1 MPSPQG
7 KTRRED
13 RWPSLG
19 SLSKPLIVPGPAYHW
34 LSRSW
39 IVCLHLMFSTTSPA
53 SPPLLPTCPSIPPAI
68 YSSIPLAFYPF
79 LHLTP
84 APTLP
89 IPPSLSPPLHSMPPS
104 LLHPTFTSIS
114 PASQSFHL
122 PIFILFPCI
131 IVCLPLDLKHC
142 MSVLLFQ
149 VGKLERQV
157 WVNGYKSE
165 TRLPQ

>member
-19 SLSKPLIVPGPAYHW
+19 SLSKPLTVLGPAYHW

-39 IVCLHLMFSTTSPA
+39 IVCLHLTFSTTPPA
-53 SPPLLPTCPSIPPAI
+53 PPPLLPTCPSVPPAI
-68 YSSIPLAFYPF
+68 YSLFHLQSTF
-79 LHLTP
+79 LPSHP
-84 APTLP
+84 CPTLP
-89 IPPSLSPPLHSMPPS
+89 IPPSLSPPLHSMPLS
-104 LLHPTFTSIS
+104 LLRPTFTSIS
-114 PASQSFHL
+114 PASQPFHL

-131 IVCLPLDLKHC
+131 IACLPLALKHC

-149 VGKLERQV
+149 VGKLES
-157 WVNGYKSE
+157 WKGKSG
-165 TRLPQ
+165 